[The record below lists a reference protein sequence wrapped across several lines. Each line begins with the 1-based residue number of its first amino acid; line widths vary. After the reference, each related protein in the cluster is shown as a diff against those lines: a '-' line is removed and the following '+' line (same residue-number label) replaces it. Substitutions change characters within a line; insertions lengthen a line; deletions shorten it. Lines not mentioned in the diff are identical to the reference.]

1 LSETSMLRRLATV
14 TLLLAACTAGSSV
27 ASDKSPTEK
36 QDLLRFTEKWTG
48 DFDGMRKRREIR
60 ALVTLN
66 KLFYFL
72 DGPVQRGEAY
82 ELLKEFETFVN
93 KKLKTSTLRIEVIF
107 IPVGRDQLLPRLV
120 DGRGDIA
127 AANLTITKERK
138 ELVDFSDPF
147 LTNVSEVL
155 VTGPAASKIST
166 VDDLSG
172 KEVHV
177 RRSASY
183 FEHLTRLNASFRR
196 RGLREVKIVPADEY
210 LEDEDILEMVNA
222 SLIPM
227 TIVDSHKAQF
237 WKDIFDHIT
246 VHENI
251 AVNTGGQIAW
261 AFRKGSPQLKAMI
274 NQFVAG
280 HKKGTLLGN
289 ILYKRYLRENKW
301 VRNSLADA
309 EIRKFKDTVAYF
321 KKYAGEYN
329 FDWLLVAAQGYQES
343 GLDQSKRSPVGAI
356 GVMQLLPSTA
366 ADRNVNIPNIRVLE
380 NNIHAGT
387 KYLRFLIDQ
396 YFSDTSVDKLNQH
409 LFALAAYNAGPARVR
424 ELRKE
429 AVKLGLNPDVWFDNV
444 EIVAAKRIG
453 RETVQY
459 VRNIYKY
466 YIAYRLVVDQL
477 EKQRS
482 PTATTPGPAK
492 SRVSECPNGP
502 RVTQE
507 QLRRT
512 AVAHTRTN
520 CQYELSKLRVT

>member
-1 LSETSMLRRLATV
+1 MTAAIVFL
-14 TLLLAACTAGSSV
+14 ACTSSLGF
-27 ASDKSPTEK
+27 AADEKATEK

-48 DFDGMRKRREIR
+48 DFDHMRKRRRIR

-72 DGPVQRGEAY
+72 DGPTQRGEAY
-82 ELLKEFETFVN
+82 ELLKEFETFIN
-93 KKLKTSTLRIEVIF
+93 KKLKTGTLGIEVIF

-120 DGRGDIA
+120 DGHGDIV
-127 AANLTITKERK
+127 AANLTITKERQDI
-138 ELVDFSDPF
+138 VDFSDPF
-147 LTNVSEVL
+147 LENVSEVL
-155 VTGPAASKIST
+155 VTGPAAPNIST

-183 FEHLTRLNASFRR
+183 FEHLTRLNASFRQ
-196 RGLREVKIVPADEY
+196 RGLREVKIVPVDEY

-222 SLIPM
+222 GLIPM

-237 WKDIFDHIT
+237 WKDIFDQIT
-246 VHENI
+246 VHEDVT
-251 AVNTGGQIAW
+251 VNTGGQIAW
-261 AFRKGSPQLKAMI
+261 AFRKNSPQLKSMI
-274 NQFVAG
+274 NEFVAG

-289 ILYKRYLRENKW
+289 ILYKRYLRDNKW

-309 EIRKFKDTVAYF
+309 EVKKFKATIAYF
-321 KKYAGEYN
+321 QKYAGQYD

-366 ADRNVNIPNIRVLE
+366 ADPNVGIPNIHVLE

-387 KYLRFLIDQ
+387 KYLRFLLDQ
-396 YFSDTSVDKLNQH
+396 YFADNKLDKLNQH
-409 LFALAAYNAGPARVR
+409 LFALAAYNAGPARVA

-429 AVKLGLNPDVWFDNV
+429 AQKLDLNPNVWFDNV

-453 RETVQY
+453 RETVDY

-466 YIAYRLVVDQL
+466 YIAYRLIVDRL
-477 EKQRS
+477 KEQRN
-482 PTATTPGPAK
+482 PGAKTPSDPSK
-492 SRVSECPNGP
+492 
-502 RVTQE
+502 
-507 QLRRT
+507 RR
-512 AVAHTRTN
+512 
-520 CQYELSKLRVT
+520 LSGAS

>member
-1 LSETSMLRRLATV
+1 MLRRLIAV
-14 TLLLAACTAGSSV
+14 TLLFTACTAGSSF
-27 ASDKSPTEK
+27 AADENATEE
-36 QDLLRFTEKWTG
+36 QDLLRFTEQWTG
-48 DFDGMRKRREIR
+48 DFDGMRERRRIR

-72 DGPVQRGEAY
+72 DGPTQRGEAY
-82 ELLKEFETFVN
+82 ELLKAFETFVN
-93 KKLKTSTLRIEVIF
+93 KKVKTPTLGIEVIF
-107 IPVGRDQLLPRLV
+107 IPVERDQLLPRLV
-120 DGRGDIA
+120 DGHGDIA
-127 AANLTITKERK
+127 VANLTITKERQK
-138 ELVDFSDPF
+138 IVDFSDPF
-147 LTNVSEVL
+147 LDNVSEVL
-155 VTGPAASKIST
+155 ITGPTAPKIST

-183 FEHLTRLNASFRR
+183 FESLTRLNTSFRQ

-210 LEDEDILEMVNA
+210 LEDADILEMVNA

-246 VHENI
+246 VHEDVT
-251 AVNTGGQIAW
+251 VNTGGQIAW
-261 AFRKGSPQLKAMI
+261 AFRKGSPKLRAMI
-274 NQFVAG
+274 NEFVAG

-289 ILYKRYLRENKW
+289 ILYRRYLRDNKW

-309 EIRKFKDTVAYF
+309 EVKKFKKTIAYF
-321 KKYAGEYN
+321 KKYAGQYD

-343 GLDQSKRSPVGAI
+343 GLDQGKRSPVGAI

-366 ADRNVNIPNIRVLE
+366 ADPNVNIPNIHVLE

-387 KYLRFLIDQ
+387 KYLRFLLDQ
-396 YFSDTSVDKLNQH
+396 YFADAKMDKLNQH
-409 LFALAAYNAGPARVR
+409 LFALAAYNAGPARVA

-429 AVKLGLNPDVWFDNV
+429 AAKLGLNTNVWFGNV
-444 EIVAAKRIG
+444 EVVAAKRIG

-466 YIAYRLVVDQL
+466 YIAYRLIVDRV
-477 EKQRS
+477 EKQAS
-482 PTATTPGPAK
+482 PAAAPPSRFSKRRFSKAPNGRRPTHARCR
-492 SRVSECPNGP
+492 SRV
-502 RVTQE
+502 
-507 QLRRT
+507 
-512 AVAHTRTN
+512 VADTW
-520 CQYELSKLRVT
+520 LS

>member
-1 LSETSMLRRLATV
+1 MLRRLVTV
-14 TLLLAACTAGSSV
+14 AILFTACTTGSGFAADKK
-27 ASDKSPTEK
+27 ASEE
-36 QDLLRFTEKWTG
+36 QDLLRFTEQWTS
-48 DFDGMRKRREIR
+48 DFDGMRKRRRIR

-82 ELLKEFETFVN
+82 ELLKEFESFVN
-93 KKLKTSTLRIEVIF
+93 KKLKAGTLGIEVIF

-120 DGRGDIA
+120 DGHGDIA
-127 AANLTITKERK
+127 AANLTITEDRRK
-138 ELVDFSDPF
+138 IVDFSDPF
-147 LTNVSEVL
+147 LTNISEVL
-155 VTGPAASKIST
+155 VTGPAAPKIST

-183 FEHLTRLNASFRR
+183 FEHLMRLNASFRQ
-196 RGLREVKIVPADEY
+196 RGLREVKIIPADEN
-210 LEDEDILEMVNA
+210 LEDEDILEMMNA

-237 WKDIFDHIT
+237 WRDIFDHIT
-246 VHENI
+246 VHENV

-261 AFRKGSPQLKAMI
+261 AFRKGSPKLNVMI
-274 NQFVAG
+274 NEFVAG

-289 ILYKRYLRENKW
+289 ILYRRYLRDNKW

-309 EIRKFKDTVAYF
+309 EVKKFKKTIAYF
-321 KKYAGEYN
+321 KKYAGQYD

-343 GLDQSKRSPVGAI
+343 GLDQSRRSPVGAI

-366 ADRNVNIPNIRVLE
+366 ADPNVGIPNIHVLE

-396 YFSDTSVDKLNQH
+396 YFADTTVDKLNQH
-409 LFALAAYNAGPARVR
+409 LFALAAYNAGPARVA
-424 ELRKE
+424 ELRRE
-429 AVKLGLNPDVWFDNV
+429 
-444 EIVAAKRIG
+444 AAKRIG

-466 YIAYRLVVDQL
+466 YIAYRLIVDRL
-477 EKQRS
+477 EKQRGS
-482 PTATTPGPAK
+482 AATLPSQRSTCLKPPMA
-492 SRVSECPNGP
+492 V
-502 RVTQE
+502 
-507 QLRRT
+507 RR
-512 AVAHTRTN
+512 HTRMSQDEPLQITG
-520 CQYELSKLRVT
+520 